1 MINSNAKVAIRK
13 KLIEVS
19 NKKRKKTQKNSK
31 RIKHKKTRRLLTEES
46 SDAGNGFE
54 TSKDDR
60 TQQEEKEW
68 DCFDEWEQIAWVKM
82 YERSRSI
89 WKRKKSTKSTNLK
102 PSKIKLFLDR
112 KNAHIKHKKYR
123 QIFPTMKVIAYDI
136 NEIWSLDL
144 AYVDKLAT
152 ENKDVKYLLVAVD
165 CLSRYLRVEPLKT
178 KYATTTAEAFRRMTK
193 NKRPKE
199 CG

>member
-1 MINSNAKVAIRK
+1 MKTWWSTVMLKLRSGK

-68 DCFDEWEQIAWVKM
+68 DYFDEWEQIAWVKM
-82 YERSRSI
+82 YERSAAFGSVKNLQKAQI
-89 WKRKKSTKSTNLK
+89 WNQVRLNC
-102 PSKIKLFLDR
+102 F
-112 KNAHIKHKKYR
+112 
-123 QIFPTMKVIAYDI
+123 
-136 NEIWSLDL
+136 
-144 AYVDKLAT
+144 
-152 ENKDVKYLLVAVD
+152 
-165 CLSRYLRVEPLKT
+165 
-178 KYATTTAEAFRRMTK
+178 
-193 NKRPKE
+193 
-199 CG
+199 